1 MVFENMEQFKLAK
14 EELIKTEGDV
24 NRALNSLKSMNEF
37 KGVSESRLTES
48 LYDINEGLKDSL
60 LNYLSKSFGGD
71 ISKIKTIL
79 DQMKDQELTFNRE
92 EHEIFTEFYR
102 VLQDEKALKKD
113 KNNPD
118 YDSLMGDTSLAKKS
132 LNNRFRE
139 LTSTH
144 NEIFD
149 SLEQKA
155 KDLIGDNQR
164 KRKYFNAERANDV
177 LETKKD
183 RYEKVKALTD
193 MSSKRSEDLEN
204 FFGVSS
210 QKLQNQ
216 VTQAQQQAQQTQ
228 QQAQPT
234 TSAGASSNINANISN
249 PSTGT
254 STGNNP

>member
-1 MVFENMEQFKLAK
+1 
-14 EELIKTEGDV
+14 
-24 NRALNSLKSMNEF
+24 
-37 KGVSESRLTES
+37 
-48 LYDINEGLKDSL
+48 
-60 LNYLSKSFGGD
+60 
-71 ISKIKTIL
+71 
-79 DQMKDQELTFNRE
+79 
-92 EHEIFTEFYR
+92 
-102 VLQDEKALKKD
+102 
-113 KNNPD
+113 
-118 YDSLMGDTSLAKKS
+118 

-228 QQAQPT
+228 QQAQST
-234 TSAGASSNINANISN
+234 TSTGASSNINANISN

-254 STGNNP
+254 STSNNP